1 MIRVRDALT
10 LSVTKLKTR
19 RIRLAVMTI
28 VSGLFFVLL
37 VFASFIFTGVMN
49 SIDRFSQEGL
59 GDRYIVKVESID
71 DPDFGLYDNKEVI
84 AEAKKADKKLVADKT
99 ATAKKL
105 GIEYDP
111 TTETLAV
118 TKDENDY
125 ESVQELPHVAPILR
139 KYRIERSKAFFEALE
154 KASQQYNAVAR
165 HNGVVLYGQ
174 TSGGPTLDSPT
185 VIPLKNNKEIT
196 LNDQSYGQQGFS
208 TIVNGLTVL
217 DDNVLNSFLLDNQ
230 NLAIGKDKSVPV
242 VAPFSAVEE
251 AIGLA
256 PLSVKATSAE
266 KLARLQE
273 VRTRGAGVTFQVC
286 IRNTASVDRQ
296 NQAITQADEIKK
308 NKGNKDYIM
317 PELILVTADKPCR
330 DVVVSKDVRTADT
343 KAFDLKQEK
352 LAEQFGSGTPAQ
364 RLLRFRV
371 AGITPDINMESG
383 GFDIGSLV
391 SSLVTSNLGSG
402 WYVPLSA
409 GGALPEYKTQID
421 AIGKIATYQDQILLE
436 FEDAAQTKQFID
448 EQTCEP
454 NYASFDDPYGVCR
467 QNGKYFLINSYG
479 SNSVALSQARKWF
492 NDAFIRA
499 ALVIAALSAITMM
512 GTVGKVIADSRRE
525 TAVFRAIGAKRLDI
539 ALIYVLYT
547 LLLGCIIA
555 LFAFIGGFLL
565 AQFVDMKYSSDV
577 TVDALTIFNAQD
589 LSLRFDVAQ
598 FNPMQMLQLLVIILA
613 AAFVSAIIPLIN
625 NLKRNPIK
633 DMRDER

>member
-99 ATAKKL
+99 AAAKKL

-118 TKDENDY
+118 SKDDNDY
-125 ESVQELPHVAPILR
+125 ESVQELPHVAAILR
-139 KYRIERSKAFFEALE
+139 KYRIERSEAFFAALE
-154 KASQQYNAVAR
+154 NASKQYSAVAR

-174 TSGGPTLDSPT
+174 TSGPISDIPTLLP
-185 VIPLKNNKEIT
+185 IKNNKEINV
-196 LNDQSYGQQGFS
+196 NDQSYTQPGFS

-217 DDNVLNSFLLDNQ
+217 DDDVLNSFLLDNQ
-230 NLAIGKDKSVPV
+230 NLTVGKDKSIPV

-273 VRTRGAGVTFQVC
+273 VRTRGAGATFQVC
-286 IRNTASVDRQ
+286 VRNSASVDRQ
-296 NQAITQADEIKK
+296 NQAIAQADEIKK
-308 NKGNKDYIM
+308 NKGNKDYVM
-317 PELILVTADKPCR
+317 PELILATADKPCR
-330 DVVVSKDVRTADT
+330 DVVISKDVRTADT
-343 KAFDLKQEK
+343 KAFDLKQEQ
-352 LAEQFGSGTPAQ
+352 LAQQFGTGKPAQ
-364 RLLRFRV
+364 RMITFRI
-371 AGITPDINMESG
+371 AGITPDINMEAG

-421 AIGKIATYQDQILLE
+421 AIGKIATYQDQLLLE
-436 FEDAAQTKQFID
+436 FEDAAQTKRFID

-467 QNGKYFLINSYG
+467 QNGKYFLVNSYG

-598 FNPMQMLQLLVIILA
+598 FNPMQMLQLLFIILT
-613 AAFVSAIIPLIN
+613 AAFISAIIPLIN